1 MTDDL
6 NNETGEVKQKILV
19 ADDEAS
25 IRRILETRLKM
36 VGYDV
41 VTAEDGEEA
50 VDVYNK
56 TVPDLVILDVMMP
69 EVDGYSIALKI
80 RQTDITKDI
89 PIIMLTALGEL
100 DDKLKGFNSGVD
112 DYLTKPFEIEE
123 LKARVLA
130 LLNRSRL
137 APESL
142 RYKEVLTLG
151 DITLIPESYT
161 VRILDKEIKIT
172 PIEFDILNCLMQH
185 NNSMVSSKTLL
196 KEVWGYSDNED
207 VDTIRVHI
215 RHLRSKLDKISTEK
229 NKYIETIYGG
239 GYRLIPTG
247 VKMNTAK

>member
-1 MTDDL
+1 MELININLELSGYNVQTSSDPIK
-6 NNETGEVKQKILV
+6 GFQMIKQ
-19 ADDEAS
+19 E
-25 IRRILETRLKM
+25 
-36 VGYDV
+36 
-41 VTAEDGEEA
+41 
-50 VDVYNK
+50 N
-56 TVPDLVILDVMMP
+56 PDLIILDVMMP
-69 EVDGYSIALKI
+69 EVDGYSLALKI
-80 RQTDITKDI
+80 RQQDATKKI

-130 LLNRSRL
+130 VLNRSGR

-142 RYKEVLTLG
+142 RYKELLSLG

-161 VRILDKEIKIT
+161 VKILDKETKLT

-185 NNSMVSSKTLL
+185 NNEMVSAKTLL
-196 KEVWGYSDNED
+196 KEVWGYNDNDEG
-207 VDTIRVHI
+207 DTIRVHI

-239 GYRLIPTG
+239 GYRLIPDG
-247 VKMNTAK
+247 VKMKSPKSK

>member
-1 MTDDL
+1 MNKIIVIDDD
-6 NNETGEVKQKILV
+6 I
-19 ADDEAS
+19 A
-25 IRRILETRLKM
+25 ILELIRINLELT
-36 VGYDV
+36 GYDCKIASDTIV
-41 VTAEDGEEA
+41 GFQMIKQE
-50 VDVYNK
+50 N
-56 TVPDLVILDVMMP
+56 PDLIILDVMMP
-69 EVDGYSIALKI
+69 EVDGYSLALKI
-80 RQTDITKDI
+80 RQQDATKKI

-123 LKARVLA
+123 LKAMVLA
-130 LLNRSRL
+130 VLNRSGR

-142 RYKEVLTLG
+142 RYKELLSLG

-161 VRILDKEIKIT
+161 VKILDKETRLT

-185 NNSMVSSKTLL
+185 NNEMVSAKTLL
-196 KEVWGYSDNED
+196 KEVWGYNDNDEG
-207 VDTIRVHI
+207 DTIRVHI

-247 VKMNTAK
+247 VNINKKKN

>member
-1 MTDDL
+1 MNKVFVIDDD
-6 NNETGEVKQKILV
+6 I
-19 ADDEAS
+19 A
-25 IRRILETRLKM
+25 ILELIKINLELS
-36 VGYDV
+36 GYNVQTSSDPIKGFQMIKQ
-41 VTAEDGEEA
+41 E
-50 VDVYNK
+50 N
-56 TVPDLVILDVMMP
+56 PDLIILDVMMP
-69 EVDGYSIALKI
+69 EVDGYSLALKI
-80 RQTDITKDI
+80 RQQDATKKI

-130 LLNRSRL
+130 VLNRSGR

-142 RYKEVLTLG
+142 RYKELLSLG

-161 VRILDKEIKIT
+161 VKILDKETKLT

-185 NNSMVSSKTLL
+185 NNEMVSAKTLL
-196 KEVWGYSDNED
+196 KEVWGYNDNDEG
-207 VDTIRVHI
+207 DTIRVHI

-239 GYRLIPTG
+239 GYRLIPDG
-247 VKMNTAK
+247 VKMKSPK